1 MRSAKNDASVPY
13 KSFDRARWDK
23 LKRLFDEAKHLRGEK
38 LQEFLALQRMED
50 PSTAEQLKRLVQAHR
65 RESGLLDRSVPER
78 LRRLA
83 ADGSEA
89 EAPEPVWAWCDLRL
103 DGRYVLREEIG
114 RGGSGR
120 VWRALDERL
129 MGRPVVVKF
138 LPRTAMPISSL
149 RGAFESEIQ
158 ALSCIDDPGVARPLD
173 VGSTR
178 EGTPFL
184 VLEYVAGDT
193 LREHLRRG
201 SMGTERTAR
210 LIRQVARALDEVHR
224 VGVWHLD
231 LKPEN
236 IVLHEAGS
244 AGERAVIVD
253 FGIAKLKDSAA
264 AGATAEEIVGSPAYM
279 APEQFEGQACQAS
292 DVYSLAMIAVEMLTG
307 EAQEIAGKHAAHLPS
322 RARKAL
328 ARALDP
334 DPQARHASPSA
345 FAAELEAALLPNRPW
360 RNIAAILCITAVL
373 ALSWLGWTKW
383 KARESRAEE
392 LSVLL
397 KNAGT
402 IRRLA
407 QLSSA
412 PGAYTTDLLERSV
425 RRMRDLLHKEK
436 WEDLALRE
444 ALVESLMD
452 YGSELGDP
460 GRRHLG
466 NTKKALELMT
476 EAVREADDAAAV
488 YLGKWPTGRLAA
500 EARVRLATI
509 LIEMDA
515 YDDAEPVL
523 QDALAAN
530 ANLRP
535 GDPNYWDQF
544 ELRTS
549 LLAHLSRITFHRKQY
564 DECLRQRD
572 EVVANRR
579 ALNSQRH
586 TPSGSE
592 VDLGTALGTRGYLKR
607 EMGRPGAALGD
618 YGESDSIFEQL
629 RQSDPAN
636 AQYAWYL
643 ARNAEAEGVILMRLG
658 SLHEAHER
666 LQSALD
672 AFQRLRHA
680 SVEDA
685 SSIRAAA
692 VTAAL
697 LAECLER
704 QHGPIEQR
712 RSLLSEA
719 LELAATAAKSDPGSA
734 KARED
739 YDFVRVR
746 AAELGVREN

>member
-1 MRSAKNDASVPY
+1 LRSAENDASVPY
-13 KSFDRARWDK
+13 RSLDRARWEK

-38 LQEFLALQRMED
+38 LQEFLALQGMED
-50 PSTAEQLKRLVQAHR
+50 ASTADQLKRLVQAHR

-173 VGSTR
+173 LGSTP

-201 SMGTERTAR
+201 SMGAERTAR

-231 LKPEN
+231 LKPDN
-236 IVLHEAGS
+236 IVLHEAGR

-253 FGIAKLKDSAA
+253 FGIAKLKDSVA
-264 AGATAEEIVGSPAYM
+264 AGSAAEEIVGSPAYM

-292 DVYSLAMIAVEMLTG
+292 DMYSLAMIAVEMLTG
-307 EAQEIAGKHAAHLPS
+307 ETQEISGNHAAHLS
-322 RARKAL
+322 SKARKAL

-334 DPQARHASPSA
+334 DPQARHASASA
-345 FAAELEAALLPNRPW
+345 FAAGLEAALLPNRPW
-360 RNIAAILCITAVL
+360 RNIAAVLCVTAVL

-383 KARESRAEE
+383 KAREGRSEE
-392 LSVLL
+392 LSLLL

-425 RRMRDLLHKEK
+425 RRMRDLLHKER

-444 ALVESLMD
+444 ALVESLLD

-460 GRRHLG
+460 ERRHLG
-466 NTKKALELMT
+466 NTKKALELTT

-488 YLGKWPTGRLAA
+488 YSNPWPTRRLAA
-500 EARVRLATI
+500 EARARLASV

-523 QDALAAN
+523 QDALSALSS
-530 ANLRP
+530 LRP

-544 ELRTS
+544 ELRTR
-549 LLAHLSRITFHRKQY
+549 LLSQMSRVTFQRKQY

-579 ALNSQRH
+579 ALTSQRQ
-586 TPSGSE
+586 TPGGSE
-592 VDLGTALGTRGYLKR
+592 VDLGVALGTLGYLKR
-607 EMGRPGAALGD
+607 EMGRPGAALRD
-618 YGESDSIFEQL
+618 YGESDSIFERL
-629 RQSDPAN
+629 RLAGPAN
-636 AQYAWYL
+636 VQSAWYL
-643 ARNAEAEGVILMRLG
+643 ARNAEAEGVIMMRLG

-672 AFQRLRHA
+672 AFQKLHHA
-680 SVEDA
+680 SAEDA
-685 SSIRAAA
+685 SSTRAVA
-692 VTAAL
+692 VTETL

-704 QHGPIEQR
+704 QHGPVAQR
-712 RSLLSEA
+712 RALMSEA
-719 LELAATAAKSDPGSA
+719 LELAAATAKSDPGSA